1 MNSEFHSRDELIRAA
16 KTYYQN
22 QDFPVKLGQ
31 HSDNRRVHLL
41 CIHAGVHKDKVPVE
55 QRQRNTSTALT
66 GCPFVVKASLNKKAE
81 IWKIHPVAGEH
92 NHGPISGMAVT
103 RTLTI

>member
-22 QDFPVKLGQ
+22 QGFPVKLGQ

-41 CIHAGVHKDKVPVE
+41 CIRTGVHKDKVPVE

-81 IWKIHPVAGEH
+81 YGRFTPLLGSII
-92 NHGPISGMAVT
+92 T
-103 RTLTI
+103 D